1 MSGGLTVD
9 AGLAV
14 DPDQLDAVAA
24 QLAGVAATVA
34 GVGAVAVLTA
44 TDPVLPLSAPLAP
57 VTAGRV
63 AGDLARIVGGGASA
77 PAVAAQVLAL
87 AARLEVASL
96 RYRVGDETADAVVA
110 LARGVVAQAVVDA
123 APELAGA
130 AGALVAADVLF
141 RLQEVEHRVVVAAVA
156 QAVEGDVDLGA
167 LAATAAEEV
176 GKVDDRV
183 LADLRG
189 AGTLLAAHPDVVR
202 ELAALTP
209 DLARAAGLTG
219 VEDVADVAGLLTSAG
234 AVSPLF
240 RETPVRVTPQTVP
253 RAVPSRP
260 PRGLAEVLDGVAH
273 QSTGYTAASG
283 TVGGRL
289 SAAGEPAPGGLRLE
303 RVTHADGTVAWIVE
317 VPGTQDWTPLPGS
330 TSTPMDLTTN
340 LRAVAGESTATG
352 AAVVDALRQAGV
364 RPGEPVLLA
373 GHSQGGL
380 TAASLAADPAVVA
393 EFHVTHVLTA
403 GSPTDGLPAAAGVRT
418 VSLEHTGDLVP
429 ALDGTDAAGSEDRTV
444 VRRDVSDE
452 EGVRED
458 PLAAHGWSGYLRTAA
473 LADASQ
479 DPALRAFRESGSAF
493 FDAPGARVDV
503 FDYTAERVP

>member
-1 MSGGLTVD
+1 MSGAITVD
-9 AGLAV
+9 TGLAV

-44 TDPVLPLSAPLAP
+44 ADPVLPLSAPLAP

-63 AGDLARIVGGGASA
+63 AGDLARIVAGGASA

-87 AARLEVASL
+87 AGRLEVASL
-96 RYRVGDETADAVVA
+96 RYRVGDEAADAVVA
-110 LARGVVAQAVVDA
+110 LARRVVAQAVVDA

-130 AGALVAADVLF
+130 AGVLVAADVLF
-141 RLQEVEHRVVVAAVA
+141 RLQEVEHRVLVAAVA
-156 QAVEGDVDLGA
+156 QAVEGDVDLRA
-167 LAATAAEEV
+167 LATTAAVEV
-176 GKVDDRV
+176 GRVDDRV

-189 AGTLLAAHPDVVR
+189 AGKLLAAHPDVVR

-209 DLARAAGLTG
+209 SLASVAGVSG

-234 AVSPLF
+234 AVTPLF
-240 RETPVRVTPQTVP
+240 RETAVRVTPQSVP

-273 QSTGYTAASG
+273 QSTGYRASAG
-283 TVGGRL
+283 SVGDRL
-289 SAAGEPAPGGLRLE
+289 SPADEPAPGGIRLE
-303 RVTHADGTVAWIVE
+303 RVTQAGGAVAWIVE
-317 VPGTQDWTPLPGS
+317 VPGTQDWTPLPG
-330 TSTPMDLTTN
+330 TTRTPMDLTTN
-340 LRAVAGESTATG
+340 LRAVAGEPTATG
-352 AAVVDALRQAGV
+352 TAVVEAMRQAGV
-364 RPGEPVLLA
+364 RPDEPVLLA

-393 EFHVTHVLTA
+393 EFHITHVLTA
-403 GSPTDGLPAAAGVRT
+403 GSPTDGLPAAPGVRT

-429 ALDGTDAAGSEDRTV
+429 VLDGTDAEGSPERTV
-444 VRRDVSDE
+444 VRRDVSDDAE
-452 EGVRED
+452 VLKD
-458 PLAAHGWSGYLRTAA
+458 PLAAHGWSQYQRTAA
-473 LADASQ
+473 LADASE

-503 FDYTAERVP
+503 VDYTAERVP